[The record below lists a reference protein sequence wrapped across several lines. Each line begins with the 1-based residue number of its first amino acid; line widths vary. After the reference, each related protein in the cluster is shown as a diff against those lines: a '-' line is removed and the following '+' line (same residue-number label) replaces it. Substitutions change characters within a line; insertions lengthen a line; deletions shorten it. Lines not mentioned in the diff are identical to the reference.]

1 MDTRSSAIGMVAA
14 FFLVMVFPSVGFP
27 DPTHIYTGDFNL
39 PIPANPDDTNG
50 WMNDA
55 VIEIPDHFVISDL
68 NVRLTLTHE
77 SLFDLQILLQSPVGT
92 NVLLNPAGN
101 LAFIVR
107 GKDGRLHA
115 YGGSVGWFFDDEAEV
130 SIEQATEPFIGAFR
144 PVESLSSFDEQDAYG
159 PWRLRIYDAFPSDTG
174 TFNRFELMITAPEPA
189 TAILLTIA
197 VVLITLSK
205 PNRNRRPY

>member
-1 MDTRSSAIGMVAA
+1 MDTRSSAIGLGVVAVL
-14 FFLVMVFPSVGFP
+14 FLVMVFPSVGFP

-55 VIEIPDHFVISDL
+55 IIEVPDHLIISDL
-68 NVRLTLTHE
+68 NVRLTLTHG

-107 GKDGRLHA
+107 GKDGGLHA
-115 YGGSVGWFFDDEAEV
+115 YGGSVEWLFDDEAEV
-130 SIEQATEPFIGAFR
+130 SIEQATEPFVGVFR
-144 PVESLSSFDEQDAYG
+144 PVESLSSFDEQDSFG
-159 PWRLRIYDAFPSDTG
+159 SWRLRIYDAFPPDTG
-174 TFNRFELMITAPEPA
+174 TFNRFELMIETPEPA
-189 TAILLTIA
+189 TALLLTFGIGLLA
-197 VVLITLSK
+197 LSK
-205 PNRNRRPY
+205 PNRRS